1 MTTVLFLKKPMVS
14 TAKIPWQNDK
24 KCFFFLN
31 YNFVTMLQHMVDR
44 TLTFISLLV
53 LHITQRI
60 EFIYLL
66 DIVLLKVTEKC
77 PSMTNQS
84 LWFMMKRRDLPCLQK
99 RF

>member
-1 MTTVLFLKKPMVS
+1 
-14 TAKIPWQNDK
+14 
-24 KCFFFLN
+24 
-31 YNFVTMLQHMVDR
+31 MLQHTVDR

-60 EFIYLL
+60 EFTYLL

-84 LWFMMKRRDLPCLQK
+84 L
-99 RF
+99 